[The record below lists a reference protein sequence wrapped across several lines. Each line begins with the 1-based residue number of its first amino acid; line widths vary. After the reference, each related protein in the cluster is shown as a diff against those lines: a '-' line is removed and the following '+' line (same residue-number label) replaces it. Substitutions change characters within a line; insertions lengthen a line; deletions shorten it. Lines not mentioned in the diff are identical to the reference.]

1 MLLESFPLR
10 TMLRRTAATLLA
22 LTLVFPLFRAAAQ
35 DDGAAQVRESK
46 LRTVVIDPGHGGS
59 DPGSLDL
66 KKKVREKDVA
76 LAISLA
82 FAKALREACP
92 DLTVIT
98 TRDTDK
104 ALALHQRADIANKA
118 EAQLFISIHL
128 NAATTESA
136 CGVQVYSLSPNRTSE
151 YLKTITDRENG
162 VIYLEEDYQKH
173 YQGLDDSTPEM
184 ELLNQL
190 NVYSNMSQG
199 HEFAMDVYEQM
210 KELKLESNRA
220 RENRVLQSGFY
231 VLRMSLMP
239 SVLIEVGYITN
250 PSNLALMNSEDGQ
263 RQIADALVRAVK
275 IYRARLDGEE
285 IVLEP
290 KKEEAE
296 PQKPEQEEVVEPKP
310 QVSEETSAVAP
321 SSILYGVQVTAVGR
335 KMDPKDRFF
344 HGYTPLIIRAEGET
358 LYKYVICADE
368 SLDKAKASLAEL
380 RKKGL
385 FKEAFLVK
393 VNGDKIS
400 RVR

>member
-1 MLLESFPLR
+1 MPLPSAPFR
-10 TMLRRTAATLLA
+10 PLSRLIVVAAFVLLA
-22 LTLVFPLFRAAAQ
+22 GCFRAGAQ
-35 DDGAAQVRESK
+35 DGAKDAPRESK
-46 LRTVVIDPGHGGS
+46 LRTVVIDPGHGGT

-82 FAKALREACP
+82 FAKKLREECP
-92 DLTVIT
+92 DLKVIT

-151 YLKTITDRENG
+151 YLKNITDRENG

-199 HEFAMDVYEQM
+199 HEFAMDIYEQM
-210 KELKLESNRA
+210 KVLNLVSNRA
-220 RENRVLQSGFY
+220 PENRVLQSGFY
-231 VLRMSLMP
+231 VLRMSIMP

-250 PSNLALMNSEDGQ
+250 PSLMNSEDGQ
-263 RQIADALVRAVK
+263 EQIADALVRAVK
-275 IYRARLDGEE
+275 VYRARLDGEE
-285 IVLEP
+285 LVLEP
-290 KKEEAE
+290 QKKDEAAADQQ
-296 PQKPEQEEVVEPKP
+296 PKPEEKAEVKAEKAEKAEATAEVEK
-310 QVSEETSAVAP
+310 
-321 SSILYGVQVTAVGR
+321 ILYGVQVTAVGR

-344 HGYTPLIIRAEGET
+344 HGYRPLIIRAEGET
-358 LYKYVICADE
+358 LYKYVICTDE
-368 SLDKAKASLAEL
+368 SLDKAKASMDEL
-380 RKKGL
+380 KKKGL
-385 FKEAFLVK
+385 FKDGFLVK
-393 VNGDKIS
+393 VCGDKIS